1 MPPAHIPRCS
11 VSDIFSEMIDR
22 LNPPFG
28 VDFLYIKVSFLP
40 SALIPQGLKKRL
52 QQGAAFRF
60 QKPCLYLGAV
70 VEGQSEEID
79 DGGTATG
86 LGIGSTIDHPGDPG
100 VDDSAGA
107 HGTGLQGHIEG
118 ALPQPPAAQ
127 RAAGLADGLDFR
139 VRQGGFS
146 HLRRRL
152 RPRPTTRSPRVMT
165 QPTGT
170 SPSAP
175 ASSANESA
183 RRIMASSNEIPP
195 ILSTMILERGGRVK
209 QKMPRRNSGAE
220 TEVGF
225 R

>member
-1 MPPAHIPRCS
+1 
-11 VSDIFSEMIDR
+11 MIDS

-28 VDFLYIKVSFLP
+28 VDFLYIKGSSL
-40 SALIPQGLKKRL
+40 SALFPQGLKKRL

-60 QKPCLYLGAV
+60 QKPRLHLGAV
-70 VEGQSEEID
+70 VEGQREEID
-79 DGGTATG
+79 DRGAAAG

-107 HGTGLQGHIEG
+107 HGTGLQGHIEC

-139 VRQGGFS
+139 MRQGGFS
-146 HLRRRL
+146 HLPRF

-220 TEVGF
+220 TEVDSGEKLVIGKAVTLS
-225 R
+225 